1 MLTTLL
7 VLAAVAAFGVFL
19 VSHLGRPDPLARF
32 FRAVILAPLMIL
44 LALPAMAQ
52 DAPSLGFLEAVLP
65 QLLEIL
71 ATILSFVLIW
81 AGARF
86 TKRTGIEI
94 KARDRN
100 TLHSALMSGAR
111 LAAAR
116 ELTEKAALGLIIDYV
131 RQSVPDALS
140 KLTPPQAVLADLAE
154 AKLQEVASV
163 RLAQLLAQDRAELRP
178 ADHH

>member
-1 MLTTLL
+1 MLIPLL
-7 VLAAVAAFGVFL
+7 TLAAVAAFGVFL
-19 VSHLGRPDPLARF
+19 VCRLGRPGPLACI

-52 DAPSLGFLEAVLP
+52 EAAGTGLLAAVLP

-71 ATILSFVLIW
+71 ATVLSFVLIW

-94 KARDRN
+94 EARHRDA
-100 TLHSALMSGAR
+100 LHSALMSGAR

-116 ELTEKAALGLIIDYV
+116 ELTGKAAIGLIIDYV
-131 RQSVPDALS
+131 RQSVPEALS

-154 AKLQEVASV
+154 AKLHEATND
-163 RLAQLLAQDRAELRP
+163 RMAELLAEARAGISGRRT
-178 ADHH
+178 